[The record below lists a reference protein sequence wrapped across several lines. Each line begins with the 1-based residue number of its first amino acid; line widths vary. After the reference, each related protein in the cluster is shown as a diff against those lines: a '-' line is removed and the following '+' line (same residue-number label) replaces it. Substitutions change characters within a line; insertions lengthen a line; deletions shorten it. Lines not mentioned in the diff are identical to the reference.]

1 LPTFFI
7 IALLT
12 GLCNFQF
19 FFNLRKGKEG
29 IYRNHKGGLL
39 GRIIRDNRPHN
50 SGGHDMYCTKCGKS
64 YQADFKKCPYCNKQ
78 ETKTAPVQDN
88 FGNYRDR
95 ANLRFFQFKQADF
108 ALRMAA
114 MMIDLIILLIPSVL
128 LIVFAKAIG
137 VIICIILG
145 WAYYALLESSSLQGT
160 IGKFALK
167 LEVTD
172 LEGQPLDLLQ
182 ATKRYFAHYLSILT
196 LGAGFIILAFNDK
209 KQAVHDLLT
218 DCMVLDAVQQNKN
231 NNGHILEKNY

>member
-1 LPTFFI
+1 MTCIVLNAARVTKLILKSALIVINKKLKPPRFRIISVI
-7 IALLT
+7 IAIVPIF
-12 GLCNFQF
+12 GSS
-19 FFNLRKGKEG
+19 NL
-29 IYRNHKGGLL
+29 
-39 GRIIRDNRPHN
+39 
-50 SGGHDMYCTKCGKS
+50 
-64 YQADFKKCPYCNKQ
+64 NK
-78 ETKTAPVQDN
+78 P
-88 FGNYRDR
+88 
-95 ANLRFFQFKQADF
+95 
-108 ALRMAA
+108 
-114 MMIDLIILLIPSVL
+114 ILPSVL